1 MWAPVVVGGCD
12 RPYACGAL
20 WAPLV
25 DDRPHLDGLHS
36 LLVSLTQL
44 HVLQKHR
51 VGNVGH
57 PRTVTQPGRRDTAT
71 SNTVH
76 CDPQAVSSSQCLLYE
91 LGRLARCLRGSNTC
105 WHARNTCP
113 QRHAHLG
120 PWRQTQC
127 GLSARTCGCWL
138 LFRGLSVLVVVKDHH
153 GCANSSQLVDV
164 CNCCGG
170 SITRRGT
177 RHDQ

>member
-1 MWAPVVVGGCD
+1 MKIANREHLAPGCAWSWAPGGMIG
-12 RPYACGAL
+12 PMG
-20 WAPLV
+20 
-25 DDRPHLDGLHS
+25 GLYSHV
-36 LLVSLTQL
+36 VSLTRL
-44 HVLQKHR
+44 HVLQIHR
-51 VGNVGH
+51 VGKVGH
-57 PRTVTQPGRRDTAT
+57 CRTVTQPGRRDTTT

-113 QRHAHLG
+113 QMHAHLG

-138 LFRGLSVLVVVKDHH
+138 LFRGLSVLVVVKGHH
-153 GCANSSQLVDV
+153 GCASSSQLVDV
-164 CNCCGG
+164 CNCCGC
-170 SITRRGT
+170 SITRSGT
-177 RHDQ
+177 RHDR